1 MSPSEAPFICLTLFL
16 FIEFLFESF
25 LKFPF
30 LHLIYLLLVS
40 TFFIRAFSILIIFI
54 LYSLSDDAK
63 ICVTSECDHN
73 AHFFSSD
80 CFLLAFSIPY
90 MYTFVVQ
97 C

>member
-40 TFFIRAFSILIIFI
+40 TFFIRAFSILIVVI
-54 LYSLSDDAK
+54 LNSLSHSFSVYV
-63 ICVTSECDHN
+63 ICVSGSVDYIVC
-73 AHFFSSD
+73 
-80 CFLLAFSIPY
+80 
-90 MYTFVVQ
+90 
-97 C
+97 